1 MGKAAVLAL
10 GSPASGAGADGGPL
24 RVFAIRLLRQ
34 RRYRQ
39 RRWAAIIAGNK
50 KTEDRSGMSDKGKN
64 AARGEIVA
72 LDAVALSHAIHAR
85 RLSCAEVMNAYLDR
99 IERLNPLV
107 NALVAVRERADL
119 VKEAASLDDE
129 LAAGRS
135 RGWMHGFPQAI
146 KDLAAAKGFATTQ
159 GSPLFKDE
167 IAQSD
172 AIFVERMKAAGAIIV
187 GKSNT
192 PEFGLGSQTYNP
204 VFGPTR
210 NAYDQSRTSGGS
222 SGGAAVALALRM
234 LPVADGSDH
243 AGSLRNPAAFNNVL
257 GMRPAYGRVPS
268 SGDEV
273 FIPQMGVAGPMA
285 RKTRDLAA
293 LLAVQAGADPRMP
306 LSIREEPA
314 SFLGNLNRDI
324 TGLRIGWLGDL
335 GGHLPMEDG
344 ILGLCREA
352 LSTLEE
358 MGARVEDASLGYDPE
373 TIWQTWTK
381 LRAWQV
387 GASLAPIHADPARR
401 DVLKPEA
408 RYEVE
413 QGLKLSAFDVM
424 KASNLRSAWYQ
435 HVRGLFARYDVLV
448 LPSAQVFPF
457 AVETHWPREIAGRA
471 MDSYHRWMEVVIPV
485 TMSGCPAI
493 SVPVGFNAAGLP
505 MGMQLWGANHS
516 ERLLLEIAQAYEDA
530 TGWVEKRKPDLLG

>member
-1 MGKAAVLAL
+1 MT
-10 GSPASGAGADGGPL
+10 
-24 RVFAIRLLRQ
+24 
-34 RRYRQ
+34 
-39 RRWAAIIAGNK
+39 AIITGKK
-50 KTEDRSGMSDKGKN
+50 KTEEPSRMSDLRN
-64 AARGEIVA
+64 AAMAGDIVG

-85 RLSCAEVMNAYLDR
+85 KLSCVEVMGAYLDQ
-99 IERLNPLV
+99 IERHNPTV
-107 NALVAVRERADL
+107 NALVALRHRSDL
-119 VKEAASLDDE
+119 LGEAEALDAE

-172 AIFVERMKAAGAIIV
+172 AIFVERMKAAGAIII

-192 PEFGLGSQTYNP
+192 PEFGLGSQTFNP
-204 VFGPTR
+204 VFGATR
-210 NAYDQSRTSGGS
+210 NAYDQSKTSGGS

-257 GMRPAYGRVPS
+257 GMRPGYGRVPS

-285 RKTRDLAA
+285 RTTRDLAA
-293 LLAVQAGADPRMP
+293 LLAVQSGYDLRVP

-314 SFLGNLNRDI
+314 AFLGNLKRDI
-324 TGLRIGWLGDL
+324 AGLRIGWLGDL

-344 ILGLCREA
+344 ILSLCREA
-352 LSTLEE
+352 LKAFED
-358 MGARVEDASLGYDPE
+358 MGARVEEASLGFDPE
-373 TIWQTWTK
+373 AVWGAWTR

-401 DVLKPEA
+401 DFLKPEA
-408 RYEVE
+408 RHEVE

-424 KASNLRSAWYQ
+424 KASNLRSSWYQ
-435 HVRGLFARYDVLV
+435 HVRGLFGRYDLLV

-457 AVETHWPREIAGRA
+457 AVETHWPRAIAGRA
-471 MDSYHRWMEVVIPV
+471 MDTYHRWMEVVIPV

-505 MGMQLWGANHS
+505 MGMQLWGPNHA
-516 ERLLLEIAQAYEDA
+516 ERLLLEAAQAYEDA
-530 TGWVEKRKPDLLG
+530 TGWVEKRKPALLAG

>member
-1 MGKAAVLAL
+1 MPDQDSSAAGHA
-10 GSPASGAGADGGPL
+10 
-24 RVFAIRLLRQ
+24 
-34 RRYRQ
+34 
-39 RRWAAIIAGNK
+39 
-50 KTEDRSGMSDKGKN
+50 
-64 AARGEIVA
+64 IVA
-72 LDAVALSHAIHAR
+72 MDAVALSHAIHAR
-85 RLSCAEVMNAYLDR
+85 NLSCAEVMAAYLDQ
-99 IERLNPLV
+99 IERLNPHV
-107 NALVAVRERADL
+107 NALVALRERSDL
-119 VKEAASLDDE
+119 LNEAAALDAE
-129 LAAGRS
+129 LSAGRS

-146 KDLAAAKGFATTQ
+146 KDLSPARGFATTQ
-159 GSPLFKDE
+159 GSPLFRDQ
-167 IAQSD
+167 IAEAD
-172 AIFVERMKAAGAIIV
+172 AIFVGRMRAAGAIII

-257 GMRPAYGRVPS
+257 GLRPAYGRVPS

-293 LLAVQAGADPRMP
+293 LLAVQSGYDPRMP
-306 LSIREEPA
+306 LSLRDEPA
-314 SFLGNLNRDI
+314 AFLGNLSRDI
-324 TGLRIGWLGDL
+324 SGLRIGWLGDL
-335 GGHLPMEDG
+335 GGHLPLEHG
-344 ILGLCREA
+344 IRELCRTA
-352 LSTLEE
+352 LAAFED
-358 MGARVEDASLGYDPE
+358 MGAQVEEIPLGFDPE
-373 TIWQTWTK
+373 TVWQAWTK

-387 GASLAPIHADPARR
+387 GASLAPIHADEARR
-401 DVLKPEA
+401 DFLKPEA
-408 RYEVE
+408 RWEVE

-435 HVRGLFARYDVLV
+435 HVRGLFERYDALV

-471 MDSYHRWMEVVIPV
+471 MDTYHRWMEVVIPV
-485 TMSGCPAI
+485 TMSGCPAL
-493 SVPVGFNAAGLP
+493 SVPVGFNEAGLP
-505 MGMQLWGANHS
+505 MGMQLWGPNQS
-516 ERLLLEIAQAYEDA
+516 ERLLLELAQAYEDA
-530 TGWVEKRKPDLLG
+530 TGWVEKRKPALLAG

>member
-1 MGKAAVLAL
+1 MPEPEVTAV
-10 GSPASGAGADGGPL
+10 GG
-24 RVFAIRLLRQ
+24 
-34 RRYRQ
+34 
-39 RRWAAIIAGNK
+39 
-50 KTEDRSGMSDKGKN
+50 D
-64 AARGEIVA
+64 IVG
-72 LDAVALSHAIHAR
+72 LDAIALSEAIHAR
-85 RLSCAEVMNAYLDR
+85 KLSCVEVMNAYLDQ
-99 IERLNPLV
+99 IERLNPQV
-107 NALVAVRERADL
+107 NALVGLRERADL
-119 VKEAASLDDE
+119 TKEAAALDAE
-129 LAAGRS
+129 LASGRS

-159 GSPLFKDE
+159 GSPLFKDI
-167 IAQSD
+167 IATSD
-172 AIFVERMKAAGAIIV
+172 AIFVERMKAAGSIII

-204 VFGPTR
+204 VFGATR

-257 GMRPAYGRVPS
+257 GLRPGYGRVPS
-268 SGDEV
+268 NSDEV

-293 LLAVQAGADPRMP
+293 LLAVQSGYDPRVP
-306 LSIREEPA
+306 LSIREEGA
-314 SFLGNLNRDI
+314 GFLGRLDRDI
-324 TGLRIGWLGDL
+324 AGLRIGWLGDL
-335 GGHLPMEDG
+335 DGHLPMEG
-344 ILGLCREA
+344 GVLALCREA
-352 LSTLEE
+352 LKAFSDLGAHVEE
-358 MGARVEDASLGYDPE
+358 ASLGFDPE
-373 TIWQTWTK
+373 TVWQTWTK

-401 DVLKPEA
+401 DLLKPEA

-435 HVRGLFARYDVLV
+435 HVRALFERYDLLV

-457 AVETHWPREIAGRA
+457 AVETPWPREVAGRS
-471 MDSYHRWMEVVIPV
+471 MDSYHRWMEVVIPA
-485 TMSGCPAI
+485 TMSGCPVI
-493 SVPVGFNAAGLP
+493 SVPAGFNRAGLP
-505 MGMQLWGANHS
+505 MGMQLWGPNHG
-516 ERLLLEIAQAYEDA
+516 ERLLLEVAQAYEDA
-530 TGWVEKRKPDLLG
+530 TGWVDKRKPALLGG